1 MKTYLIRS
9 IKYLIWL
16 ALLFTLIFV
25 LMIRTNTARAGGEQ
39 MLHELFHTQRGWM
52 MIGMLMVLAFLY
64 PRFGFTSRSLKGS
77 VATNRDDILRV
88 AHRGGFSLVSETPG
102 QLVFRASSP
111 AKKAL
116 LLWEDTIIVTQ
127 QGDQLVIDGI
137 RKEVVRMEF
146 RLKPALAQEQYPAG
160 FPTHC
165 KRIAKQ
171 KVFST
176 LPVYIPYI

>member
-64 PRFGFTSRSLKGS
+64 PRFGFTSRRQRCNQSGRHSQGS
-77 VATNRDDILRV
+77 APGRVQPGKRDARTTGFPRFEPGQKSPFAMGGHNHRHSARRSTRDRRHPQRGRSDGIPPETGTRTGAVTCRIPDALQTNRK
-88 AHRGGFSLVSETPG
+88 
-102 QLVFRASSP
+102 
-111 AKKAL
+111 AKK
-116 LLWEDTIIVTQ
+116 
-127 QGDQLVIDGI
+127 
-137 RKEVVRMEF
+137 F
-146 RLKPALAQEQYPAG
+146 
-160 FPTHC
+160 
-165 KRIAKQ
+165 
-171 KVFST
+171 
-176 LPVYIPYI
+176 

>member
-88 AHRGGFSLVSETPG
+88 QPGKRDARTTGFPRFEPG
-102 QLVFRASSP
+102 QKSP
-111 AKKAL
+111 FAMGGHNHRHSARRSTR
-116 LLWEDTIIVTQ
+116 DRRHPQ
-127 QGDQLVIDGI
+127 RGRSDGI
-137 RKEVVRMEF
+137 PPETGTRTRAVTCRIPDALQTNRK
-146 RLKPALAQEQYPAG
+146 
-160 FPTHC
+160 
-165 KRIAKQ
+165 AKS
-171 KVFST
+171 F
-176 LPVYIPYI
+176 

>member
-111 AKKAL
+111 RESL
-116 LLWEDTIIVTQ
+116 
-127 QGDQLVIDGI
+127 
-137 RKEVVRMEF
+137 
-146 RLKPALAQEQYPAG
+146 
-160 FPTHC
+160 H
-165 KRIAKQ
+165 
-171 KVFST
+171 
-176 LPVYIPYI
+176 

>member
-77 VATNRDDILRV
+77 VAGYARRRFAFVSFARSGTTCTTALR
-88 AHRGGFSLVSETPG
+88 ARPKKPFCYGRTQSSSLS
-102 QLVFRASSP
+102 
-111 AKKAL
+111 
-116 LLWEDTIIVTQ
+116 
-127 QGDQLVIDGI
+127 
-137 RKEVVRMEF
+137 KE
-146 RLKPALAQEQYPAG
+146 
-160 FPTHC
+160 
-165 KRIAKQ
+165 IN
-171 KVFST
+171 S
-176 LPVYIPYI
+176 

>member
-1 MKTYLIRS
+1 MKTYLIRP

-88 AHRGGFSLVSETPG
+88 AHRGGFSLVRETPG

-116 LLWEDTIIVTQ
+116 LLWEDTITVTQ

-146 RLKPALAQEQYPAG
+146 RLKPALAQEQ
-160 FPTHC
+160 
-165 KRIAKQ
+165 
-171 KVFST
+171 
-176 LPVYIPYI
+176 

>member
-116 LLWEDTIIVTQ
+116 LLWEDTITVTQ
-127 QGDQLVIDGI
+127 QGDQLVIDI

-146 RLKPALAQEQYPAG
+146 RLKPALAQEQ
-160 FPTHC
+160 
-165 KRIAKQ
+165 
-171 KVFST
+171 
-176 LPVYIPYI
+176 

>member
-111 AKKAL
+111 GQKSPFAMGGHNHRHSARRSTR
-116 LLWEDTIIVTQ
+116 DRRHPQ
-127 QGDQLVIDGI
+127 RGRSDGI
-137 RKEVVRMEF
+137 PPETDTRTRAVTCRIPDALQTNRK
-146 RLKPALAQEQYPAG
+146 
-160 FPTHC
+160 
-165 KRIAKQ
+165 AKS
-171 KVFST
+171 F
-176 LPVYIPYI
+176 

>member
-64 PRFGFTSRSLKGS
+64 PRFGFTSRSMKGS
-77 VATNRDDILRV
+77 VATNRDDILRI

-116 LLWEDTIIVTQ
+116 LLWEDTITVTQ
-127 QGDQLVIDGI
+127 QGSTRDRRHPQRGRSDGI
-137 RKEVVRMEF
+137 PPETGTRTGAVTCRIPDALQTNRK
-146 RLKPALAQEQYPAG
+146 
-160 FPTHC
+160 
-165 KRIAKQ
+165 AKN
-171 KVFST
+171 F
-176 LPVYIPYI
+176 

>member
-1 MKTYLIRS
+1 MRTYLIRS

-88 AHRGGFSLVSETPG
+88 AHRGEFSL
-102 QLVFRASSP
+102 
-111 AKKAL
+111 
-116 LLWEDTIIVTQ
+116 DTITVTQ

-146 RLKPALAQEQYPAG
+146 RLKPALAQEQ
-160 FPTHC
+160 
-165 KRIAKQ
+165 
-171 KVFST
+171 
-176 LPVYIPYI
+176 